1 MGKGMK
7 MSAPSSSG
15 GIMGSGIF
23 GMFGTVVQ
31 CKAEDTSMY
40 CSLAK
45 FINVIIML
53 FTILIIIYV
62 IYLAYNYFTGRK
74 TSGGLGPPPSMSG
87 GWIARKSKSRSYS
100 RK

>member
-31 CKAEDTSMY
+31 CKSDDTSMY

-45 FINVIIML
+45 IINVIMML
-53 FTILIIIYV
+53 FVIIFFIYI
-62 IYLAYNYFTGRK
+62 IYLAFNYFTSKK
-74 TSGGLGPPPSMSG
+74 TSGGLGPAPSMSG
-87 GWIARKSKSRSYS
+87 GYIPKRSMRSQSK
-100 RK
+100 K